1 MTQKTI
7 YDVCLPTIEATV
19 IKEPSLLTRKYEP
32 TQNTFNEILTKLVKG
47 RSYAGIFD
55 CWSSKS
61 CQAIVGMP
69 ETASSNEQ
77 DIRYTLLGSNFFA
90 KYILTLK
97 KDPCI
102 GQEILELLKGIATLL
117 YE

>member
-1 MTQKTI
+1 VSPDNRGNSDKSSS
-7 YDVCLPTIEATV
+7 LP
-19 IKEPSLLTRKYEP
+19 TRKYEP

-55 CWSSKS
+55 CWSSKN
-61 CQAIVGMP
+61 CQAIVDMP

-77 DIRYTLLGSNFFA
+77 DIRYTLLGPSFFA

-97 KDPCI
+97 KDPRHWS
-102 GQEILELLKGIATLL
+102 GNPRTPKGNCKLII
-117 YE
+117 